1 MADLPYA
8 GADYDYAS
16 DLIRCHA
23 DKFGAKVFFIAQPDW
38 PRPIRVLG
46 YNWEDA
52 KRRVDR
58 ELPPL
63 SNPNASPEWFV
74 RDIQHCFGDKVP
86 PEISAAQQRRLAEI
100 LARASREAVNKV
112 NRSPPSDPRN
122 YRTHLQAALLNI
134 VADHCK
140 VLLAAST
147 VSDAKIKA
155 RIEAETERN
164 EMRRALAN
172 ELGGGRKRLRRLKKE
187 IAHAQA
193 TILTA
198 ANGHCELHQYAL
210 VPAPMVHASDLAEG
224 IPSVSGI
231 YFVWAGGKVV
241 YVGQSVK
248 LSGRCAIRYHD
259 QIFAGDMLSWV
270 PEPLLRLNFAESFY
284 IGILKPERNFGR
296 RARR

>member
-1 MADLPYA
+1 MADFPYA

-23 DKFGAKVFFIAQPDW
+23 DKLGAKVFFIAQPDW

-52 KRRVDR
+52 KERVAR

-63 SNPNASPEWFV
+63 PNPNASPEWFV
-74 RDIQHCFGDKVP
+74 RDVQHCFGDRVP
-86 PEISAAQQRRLAEI
+86 PEFSAAQQRRLAEI
-100 LARASREAVNKV
+100 LARVAREAVNKV
-112 NRSPPSDPRN
+112 NRSLPSDSSD
-122 YRTHLQAALLNI
+122 YRIHLQAALRNI

-155 RIEAETERN
+155 RIEAEVERN

-172 ELGGGRKRLRRLKKE
+172 ELKSSRKRLRRLKKE
-187 IAHAQA
+187 IAHAKA
-193 TILTA
+193 TLLIA
-198 ANGHCELHQYAL
+198 ANGHCELHQYGA
-210 VPAPMVHASDLAEG
+210 VPAPMVEASHSAQG
-224 IPSVSGI
+224 IPAVSGI

-241 YVGQSVK
+241 YVGQSVR
-248 LSGRCAIRYHD
+248 LSSRCAIRNHHA
-259 QIFAGDMLSWV
+259 IFAGEMLSWV
-270 PEPLLRLNFAESFY
+270 PEPLPRLNVAESFY
-284 IGILKPERNFGR
+284 IGILKPERNFGGRGR
-296 RARR
+296 R